1 MKTQLVFI
9 VMLFTCVMAGYAQSK
24 KEQKA
29 AAKQLKQQL
38 ADYTQKGWVVAPGHL
53 PLSDQLSRAFSM
65 QKEFD
70 SDGFQK
76 YVTGDGMSTGTNYDA
91 AKMQA
96 LELAKIDL
104 AQKLQSEIIANIESD
119 LSNSQE
125 EQDDAVSVAKTV
137 LSSRNFIR
145 QKLGRVITLV
155 ECYRVKPNK
164 NKEVMVVIA
173 CNSKL
178 ALETAKKEV
187 RKQLEEQGKRLHEGI
202 DSMLSE

>member
-1 MKTQLVFI
+1 MKKQLFFI
-9 VMLFTCVMAGYAQSK
+9 VMLFTCVASNYAQSK

-29 AAKQLKQQL
+29 AAKQLKQEVEN
-38 ADYTQKGWVVAPGHL
+38 YTKEGWGVSPGHL
-53 PLSDQLSRAFSM
+53 PLSEQLSRSYSM
-65 QKEFD
+65 QKEVD

-104 AQKLQSEIIANIESD
+104 AQKLQSEIIANIEND

-155 ECYRVKPNK
+155 ELYRVKPNK

-173 CNSKL
+173 CNSKV
-178 ALETAKKEV
+178 AVEAAREEV
-187 RKQLEEQGKRLHEGI
+187 RKQLEEQGKRLHEEI
-202 DSMLSE
+202 NSMLSE